1 MKKSI
6 LFLGLM
12 LSSTFG
18 FSYQPLI
25 GNSDQ
30 TWFVDIYGLILVHT
44 VETFGPT
51 EVHGDYTY
59 TSIMQAPVSDPTQ
72 SYQVALIREDI
83 ENQKIYIYVNDQ
95 EYLLYDFD
103 VQVND
108 VINVFSVGSET
119 PITITNIETV
129 VINGISREKISFSD
143 DWYNGYY
150 IEGIGADRGILDYN
164 TAGIADYS
172 PQLTCYYENNAL
184 IFDIPDD
191 GTTCGLTLSVDEKEL
206 LSTFAVY
213 PNPTSDVL
221 FIATDG
227 LLSGKKFT
235 VQIVDMLG
243 NIARTQQF
251 VAYSKNQI
259 DLNGLS
265 AGSYIVRLIDE
276 SGSSANKVF
285 TKGE

>member
-1 MKKSI
+1 MRKNI
-6 LFLGLM
+6 LILALM

-25 GNSDQ
+25 GNNDQ
-30 TWFVDIYGLILVHT
+30 TWFVDVYGLILVHT
-44 VETFGPT
+44 VETLGAT
-51 EVHGDYTY
+51 EIHGDFTY
-59 TSIMQAPVSDPTQ
+59 TSLMQGPVEDPSQ
-72 SYQVALIREDI
+72 SYQAGLIREDI

-108 VINVFSVGSET
+108 VIEIFSVGQLS

-150 IEGIGADRGILDYN
+150 IEGIGSDRGIRDYN
-164 TAGIADYS
+164 TAGITDYS

-184 IFDIPDD
+184 VFDNPNDAS
-191 GTTCGLTLSVDEKEL
+191 TCGLTLSIDEKAL
-206 LSTFAVY
+206 LSSFAIF
-213 PNPTSDVL
+213 PNPSSDVL
-221 FIATDG
+221 FIATSG
-227 LLSGKKFT
+227 LLSGEVFSM
-235 VQIVDMLG
+235 QIIDMLG
-243 NIARTQQF
+243 NVVLTQQF
-251 VAYSKNQI
+251 MAFNKNQI
-259 DLNGLS
+259 DLSNLS
-265 AGSYIVRLIDE
+265 TGSYIIRLSDKN
-276 SGSSANKVF
+276 GNSANKTF

>member
-1 MKKSI
+1 MKKNI

-25 GNSDQ
+25 GNSEQ
-30 TWFVDIYGLILVHT
+30 TWLVDIYGLILLHT
-44 VETFGPT
+44 IETLGPT
-51 EVHGDYTY
+51 EVHGNYTY
-59 TSIMQAPVSDPTQ
+59 TSIMQAPASDPSQ
-72 SYQVALIREDI
+72 SYQVGLIREDI
-83 ENQKIYIYVNDQ
+83 ENQKIYMYVNDQ

-103 VQVND
+103 VQIND
-108 VINVFSVGSET
+108 VIQVFSVGQLS

-129 VINGISREKISFSD
+129 EINGISREKISFSD

-150 IEGIGADRGILDYN
+150 IEGIGSDRGIRDYN

-184 IFDIPDD
+184 VFDNPNDAS
-191 GTTCGLTLSVDEKEL
+191 TCGLTLSVDEKEL
-206 LSTFAVY
+206 LSSFAIF
-213 PNPTSDVL
+213 PNPSSDVL

-227 LLSGKKFT
+227 LLSGQVFSL
-235 VQIVDMLG
+235 QIIDMIG
-243 NIARTQQF
+243 NVALAQQF
-251 VAYSKNQI
+251 MAFNKNQI
-259 DLNGLS
+259 DLSNLS
-265 AGSYIVRLIDE
+265 AGSYIIRLSDKN
-276 SGSSANKVF
+276 GSSANKIF

>member
-1 MKKSI
+1 MKKNI

-12 LSSTFG
+12 LSSNFG

-25 GNSDQ
+25 GNSEQ
-30 TWFVDIYGLILVHT
+30 TWLVDVYGLILVHT
-44 VETFGPT
+44 VETLGPT
-51 EVHGDYTY
+51 EVHGNYTY
-59 TSIMQAPVSDPTQ
+59 TSIMQAPVSDPSQ
-72 SYQVALIREDI
+72 LYQVGLIREEI
-83 ENQKIYIYVNDQ
+83 ENQKIYMYVNDQ

-108 VINVFSVGSET
+108 VIEVFSVGQLS

-143 DWYNGYY
+143 DWYTGYY
-150 IEGIGADRGILDYN
+150 IEGIGSDRGIRDYN

-184 IFDIPDD
+184 VFDSPNDAS
-191 GTTCGLTLSVDEKEL
+191 TCGLTLSIDEKEL
-206 LSTFAVY
+206 LSSFAIF
-213 PNPTSDVL
+213 PNPSSDVL

-227 LLSGKKFT
+227 LLSGQVFSL
-235 VQIVDMLG
+235 QIIDMIG
-243 NIARTQQF
+243 NVVLTQQF
-251 VAYSKNQI
+251 MAFNKNQI
-259 DLNGLS
+259 DLSNLS
-265 AGSYIVRLIDE
+265 AGSYIIRLSDKN
-276 SGSSANKVF
+276 GSSANKIF

>member
-1 MKKSI
+1 MKKNI
-6 LFLGLM
+6 LILALM

-30 TWFVDIYGLILVHT
+30 TWYVDVYGLILVHT

-51 EVHGDYTY
+51 EVHGAYTY
-59 TSIMQAPVSDPTQ
+59 TSILQASVSDPT
-72 SYQVALIREDI
+72 SNYQVGLIREDV
-83 ENQKIYIYVNDQ
+83 ENQQVFIYANDQ

-108 VINVFSVGSET
+108 VINVFSVGQLS

-150 IEGIGADRGILDYN
+150 IEGIGSDRGILDYN

-184 IFDIPDD
+184 VFDIPDD
-191 GTTCGLTLSVDEKEL
+191 GTTCETTLSVNENEL
-206 LSTFAVY
+206 LSTFEIY
-213 PNPTSDVL
+213 PNPSSDVL

-243 NIARTQQF
+243 NIAHTQQF

-259 DLNGLS
+259 DIDALS
-265 AGSYIVRLIDE
+265 AGSYIIRLIDE

>member
-1 MKKSI
+1 
-6 LFLGLM
+6 
-12 LSSTFG
+12 
-18 FSYQPLI
+18 
-25 GNSDQ
+25 
-30 TWFVDIYGLILVHT
+30 
-44 VETFGPT
+44 
-51 EVHGDYTY
+51 
-59 TSIMQAPVSDPTQ
+59 MQAPVSDPSET
-72 SYQVALIREDI
+72 YQVGLIREDI

-129 VINGISREKISFSD
+129 VINGISREKIYFSD

-191 GTTCGLTLSVDEKEL
+191 GTTCGLTLSIDEKEL

-213 PNPTSDVL
+213 PNPSSDVL

-227 LLSGKKFT
+227 LLSGKKLT

>member
-1 MKKSI
+1 MKKNI
-6 LFLGLM
+6 LILALI

-30 TWFVDIYGLILVHT
+30 TWYVDVYGLILVHT

-51 EVHGDYTY
+51 EVHGAFTY
-59 TSIMQAPVSDPTQ
+59 TSILQASVSDPT
-72 SYQVALIREDI
+72 STYQVGLIREDV
-83 ENQKIYIYVNDQ
+83 ENQQVFIYANDQ

-108 VINVFSVGSET
+108 IINVFSVGYET

-143 DWYNGYY
+143 DWYTGYY
-150 IEGIGADRGILDYN
+150 IEGIGSDRGILDYN

-172 PQLTCYYENNAL
+172 PQLTCYYENNTL
-184 IFDIPDD
+184 IYDNPDVAS
-191 GTTCGLTLSVDEKEL
+191 TCGLTISVDEKEL
-206 LSTFAVY
+206 LSSFAVF
-213 PNPTSDVL
+213 PNPASDKL

-227 LLSGKKFT
+227 LLSGRVFLL
-235 VQIVDMLG
+235 QIIDMLG
-243 NIARTQQF
+243 NIAFTQQF
-251 VAYSKNQI
+251 VSYSKNQI
-259 DLNGLS
+259 DISTLS
-265 AGSYIVRLIDE
+265 TGSYIIRLSDQN
-276 SGSSANKVF
+276 GNAANKIF
-285 TKGE
+285 TKAD